1 MSFDLAKYQT
11 TSEPRKVTVE
21 ISETG
26 DSFEVTV
33 KDLSWSKQNKLL
45 SDSVQIGKNGETA
58 FNGDAYVKAFLKEYI
73 VEAPWGKTTE
83 AFLISIDSRLGAALE
98 KVVPAAF
105 EDSKIP
111 EDKKKESSGKLTCLL
126 MFCGKLIFLLSFY

>member
-45 SDSVQIGKNGETA
+45 SDSVQIGKNGE
-58 FNGDAYVKAFLKEYI
+58 
-73 VEAPWGKTTE
+73 
-83 AFLISIDSRLGAALE
+83 
-98 KVVPAAF
+98 
-105 EDSKIP
+105 
-111 EDKKKESSGKLTCLL
+111 
-126 MFCGKLIFLLSFY
+126 

>member
-58 FNGDAYVKAFLKEYI
+58 FNGDAYVKAFL
-73 VEAPWGKTTE
+73 
-83 AFLISIDSRLGAALE
+83 
-98 KVVPAAF
+98 
-105 EDSKIP
+105 
-111 EDKKKESSGKLTCLL
+111 
-126 MFCGKLIFLLSFY
+126 

>member
-21 ISETG
+21 IPETG

-45 SDSVQIGKNGETA
+45 SDSVQISKKGDTV
-58 FNGDAYVKAFLKEYI
+58 FNGDAYVKSFLKEYI
-73 VEAPWGKTTE
+73 IEAPWGKTTE
-83 AFLISIDSRLGAALE
+83 AFLISIDSRLGKALE
-98 KVVPAAF
+98 NLVPKIDEDDGDVGIDELKKV
-105 EDSKIP
+105 
-111 EDKKKESSGKLTCLL
+111 
-126 MFCGKLIFLLSFY
+126 

>member
-83 AFLISIDSRLGAALE
+83 AFLISIDSRLGKALE
-98 KVVPAAF
+98 SLVPKLD
-105 EDSKIP
+105 ED
-111 EDKKKESSGKLTCLL
+111 EDMSADTAELKKA
-126 MFCGKLIFLLSFY
+126 